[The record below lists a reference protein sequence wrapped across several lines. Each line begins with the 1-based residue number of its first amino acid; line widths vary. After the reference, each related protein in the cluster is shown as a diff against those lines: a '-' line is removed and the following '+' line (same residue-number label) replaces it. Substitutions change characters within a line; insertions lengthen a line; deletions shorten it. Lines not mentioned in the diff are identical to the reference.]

1 MTKLV
6 VRLTKQILDIYPH
19 LLCKREYKKQVF
31 EGFNERPV
39 EFSFVFENLM
49 HVYPRTVLDVGSGTT
64 ALPHLMRN
72 CGFLVTAT
80 DNIRDF
86 WPHGMANRHY
96 YVIDDDITD
105 THLPDKFDF
114 ITCISVLEHIEQYDR
129 AVDNMFRL
137 LNPRGCIVLT
147 FPYTEQNYVR
157 NVYQLPGSSGGQDA
171 VYITQSYSRRE
182 LTGWVERNG
191 GEIIKQEFWQ
201 FYDGPY
207 WTVGEQV
214 IPPRQVTK
222 EDKHQIT
229 CVLIQ
234 ARGQ

>member
-1 MTKLV
+1 MAMLG
-6 VRLTKQILDIYPH
+6 VRLTKRILDIYPR
-19 LLCKREYKKQVF
+19 LLCKREYQRQVF

-39 EFSFVFENLM
+39 EFRFVFEKLM
-49 HVYPRTVLDVGSGTT
+49 HVYPRTILDVGSGTT

-72 CGFLVTAT
+72 CGFLVTAI

-105 THLPDKFDF
+105 THLAGKFDF
-114 ITCISVLEHIEQYDR
+114 ITCISVLEHIEQSDR

-137 LNPRGCIVLT
+137 LNPGGYVVLT
-147 FPYTEQNYVR
+147 FPYTEHNYVR
-157 NVYQLPGSSGGQDA
+157 NVYQLPGSRSAQDTA
-171 VYITQSYSRRE
+171 YITQSYSRRE
-182 LTGWVERNG
+182 LTRWVERNH
-191 GEIIKQEFWQ
+191 GEIIEQEFWQ
-201 FYDGPY
+201 FCDGPY